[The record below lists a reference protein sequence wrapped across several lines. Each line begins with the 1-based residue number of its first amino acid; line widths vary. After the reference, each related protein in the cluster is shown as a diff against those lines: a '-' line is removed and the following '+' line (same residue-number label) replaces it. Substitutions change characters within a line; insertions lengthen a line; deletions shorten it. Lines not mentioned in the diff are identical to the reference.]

1 MTNDIE
7 KLTTDL
13 ATRAAG
19 VVITDQASADMATEL
34 IISGK
39 AIVKKIKEFFSP
51 LKESAKVAHQ
61 GLVDKEKAELA
72 KVQPAVDRLDL
83 SLSTWRAGEER
94 KRLAAATELRRQED
108 IRRQLE
114 EEVLRKVRE
123 AEERAERERKRLEEE
138 AEKLRQEAA
147 EKADDAAALKRIE
160 EEREK
165 LRLRAEESRRI
176 AEEETTLA
184 IDEAAKAESTLAPVP
199 IVPEAPRTAGL
210 SMRTYWKAEVIDV
223 RALIQAVV
231 DGRVAAEAVE
241 PNVSYL
247 NNLAGRLKGQVQ
259 VPGVRFYSET
269 KMAEV
274 GRRNGTNLN

>member
-1 MTNDIE
+1 MNIELE
-7 KLTTDL
+7 KLGTDL

-61 GLVDKEKAELA
+61 GLVEKEKAELA

-114 EEVLRKVRE
+114 EEALRKVRE
-123 AEERAERERKRLEEE
+123 AEERAERERQRLERE
-138 AEKLRQEAA
+138 AERLCREAA
-147 EKADDAAALKRIE
+147 NKANDDATLKRIE

-165 LRLRAEESRRI
+165 LRLQAAENQKRV
-176 AEEETTLA
+176 EEATDKA
-184 IDEAAKAESTLAPVP
+184 IDEAAKAEAALVPAP
-199 IVPEAPRTAGL
+199 IVPEAPKTEGL
-210 SMRTYWKAEVIDV
+210 AMRNNWCFE
-223 RALIQAVV
+223 VV
-231 DGRVAAEAVE
+231 DPMAIPRKYLTIDTVTIGKVVRVLKDQASIPGIRVFNHPTMSGIGHGR
-241 PNVSYL
+241 
-247 NNLAGRLKGQVQ
+247 
-259 VPGVRFYSET
+259 
-269 KMAEV
+269 
-274 GRRNGTNLN
+274 